1 MPNMSIALQ
10 WAERL
15 DPTRIALLQAILGG
29 AVLGSAYGFQYL
41 GGLQPCALCLYQRWP
56 WWIAIGFGLVSV
68 LLRDNPGI
76 QKAVV
81 ALASLA
87 ILAGAGVAGFHVG
100 VEQQWWPGLASCG
113 GVSGMPMTV
122 EALKQQIMNAP
133 VVRCDE
139 VAWSLMGISMAG
151 YNMLLSLTLGLG
163 GLVLLWRRGT
173 DGDAA

>member
-1 MPNMSIALQ
+1 MSIALQ

-56 WWIAIGFGLVSV
+56 WWIAIGFGLVAV

-100 VEQQWWPGLASCG
+100 VEQQLWPGLASCG

-151 YNMLLSLTLGLG
+151 YNMLLSLALGLG
-163 GLVLLWRRGT
+163 GLVLLWQRGT

>member
-41 GGLQPCALCLYQRWP
+41 GGLQPCALCLYPRWP
-56 WWIAIGFGLVSV
+56 WWIAIGFGLAAV
-68 LLRDNPGI
+68 LLRSNPGV
-76 QKAVV
+76 QKVIV
-81 ALASLA
+81 ALASLS

-100 VEQQWWPGLASCG
+100 VEQQWWPGFASCG
-113 GVSGMPMTV
+113 GVSDMPMTV

-139 VAWSLMGISMAG
+139 VAWSLMGLSMAG
-151 YNMLLSLTLGLG
+151 YNMLLSLALGLG
-163 GLVLLWRRGT
+163 GLVFLWRRGT
-173 DGDAA
+173 NGDAA

>member
-1 MPNMSIALQ
+1 MLYMSIALK
-10 WAERL
+10 WAERQ
-15 DPTRIALLQAILGG
+15 DPKRIALLQVILGG

-56 WWIAIGFGLVSV
+56 WWIAIGFGLVAV
-68 LLRDNPGI
+68 LLRDHPGI
-76 QKAVV
+76 QKTVV

-113 GVSGMPMTV
+113 GLSEMPMTV

-151 YNMLLSLTLGLG
+151 YNTLLSLALGLG
-163 GLVLLWRRGT
+163 GLVLLRRRGT

>member
-1 MPNMSIALQ
+1 
-10 WAERL
+10 
-15 DPTRIALLQAILGG
+15 
-29 AVLGSAYGFQYL
+29 
-41 GGLQPCALCLYQRWP
+41 
-56 WWIAIGFGLVSV
+56 V
-68 LLRDNPGI
+68 LLRDHPGI
-76 QKAVV
+76 QKTVV

-87 ILAGAGVAGFHVG
+87 ILAGAVVAGFHVG

-113 GVSGMPMTV
+113 GVSEMPMTV

-151 YNMLLSLTLGLG
+151 YNTLLSLALGLG
-163 GLVLLWRRGT
+163 GLVLLRRRGT

>member
-29 AVLGSAYGFQYL
+29 SVLGSAYGFQYL

-56 WWIAIGFGLVSV
+56 WWIALGFGLVAV

-113 GVSGMPMTV
+113 GVSDMPMTV

-139 VAWSLMGISMAG
+139 VARSLMGISMAG
-151 YNMLLSLTLGLG
+151 YNMLLSLALGLG